1 MIMEL
6 YRPVKYAIPH
16 VLNVSM
22 ALRTDAYL
30 VTMDIL
36 EF

>member
-6 YRPVKYAIPH
+6 YRLVKYAILH
-16 VLNVSM
+16 VLNALM